1 MKYTETHLSKA
12 HAGLLWSTINWL
24 RWLKTHILQ
33 ITGYQLEVTVRSG
46 AYGNDSGAFLVV
58 PIWDMGAIG
67 IQRVETR
74 DYALF
79 STSTMY
85 RRAPRMQN
93 YPLPT

>member
-1 MKYTETHLSKA
+1 MAQNSHTPDHWLS
-12 HAGLLWSTINWL
+12 
-24 RWLKTHILQ
+24 
-33 ITGYQLEVTVRSG
+33 TGGDSVRSG

-74 DYALF
+74 DDAIFYN
-79 STSTMY
+79 STMY